1 MLYQYTNSVLSEKD
15 IVEGV
20 RSYSFRLQY
29 YYDHYVV
36 HESAPD
42 FLHKLS
48 AEYLREYLTIIALD
62 IDSGHARTRLDNSVL
77 KFRLYD
83 YQTVMDSKQLWDIA
97 T

>member
-48 AEYLREYLTIIALD
+48 AEYLRD